1 MAAVGAAWGQA
12 RPADVLYASRGS
24 TPVRAYRVGDECFV
38 PVEATSYWGWKVE
51 RNGDVAQVSAEGNT
65 ISVPARTVAGQSTIA
80 LRRAVQLLGANSEW
94 VATTDTLQ
102 VYAPLTELKVAD
114 GKVSI
119 KAPLEVKASGFVL
132 SDPNRAIIDLEG
144 ARLPEKL
151 DLPKNVRATQFR
163 PNVVRLAIEL
173 PFVPVA
179 PGMKGI
185 TDREITLDLR
195 PADLP
200 VGAEEPK
207 DPVVIKPIEP
217 APKPTP
223 FGDLKID
230 VVAEESGRT
239 TIQLPL
245 AGRLKGPATFVKR
258 DPSTLEITLPYV
270 QGALPDGFASPT
282 PSVTSFEALR
292 RGTATVLVLHLA
304 RPMGGE
310 VVSSADGVR
319 IVLVRPTL
327 GDGKLA
333 GKVVIVDPGHGG
345 HDKGASSGGILEKNL
360 TLAISKLLTDELTK
374 AGATVIM
381 TRKTDVFIPLLVRSD
396 ISNRNHAD
404 LFIAI
409 HINSTGGS
417 GSQSG
422 TISFHHKDNSTG
434 RLLAECIQA
443 QMAKVNGLPNI
454 GTWSDGRIYMSGFS
468 VLRNTRQRAAVL
480 LELGFINHPRDR
492 ARMVTADFQTK
503 IAAAI
508 VRGVRDF
515 LGDPGPAA
523 LPVAPPADTIPPTV
537 PPIGNSVGEG
547 KGQ

>member
-1 MAAVGAAWGQA
+1 M
-12 RPADVLYASRGS
+12 
-24 TPVRAYRVGDECFV
+24 
-38 PVEATSYWGWKVE
+38 
-51 RNGDVAQVSAEGNT
+51 
-65 ISVPARTVAGQSTIA
+65 
-80 LRRAVQLLGANSEW
+80 
-94 VATTDTLQ
+94 
-102 VYAPLTELKVAD
+102 AD
-114 GKVSI
+114 GRVSI
-119 KAPLEVKASGFVL
+119 KAPLAVKASGFVL
-132 SDPNRAIIDLEG
+132 SDPNRAVIDLEG

-163 PNVVRLAIEL
+163 PNVVRIVVEL
-173 PFVPVA
+173 PYVPVA

-185 TDREITLDLR
+185 TDREITLDLK

-200 VGAEEPK
+200 TDPEEAK
-207 DPVVIKPIEP
+207 DPVVIKPVDP

-223 FGDLKID
+223 FGALAIRLLEDAGD
-230 VVAEESGRT
+230 RT
-239 TIQLPL
+239 TLQVPL

-270 QGALPDGFASPT
+270 QGSLPPDFVSPT
-282 PSVTSFEALR
+282 PAVMRFEAFR
-292 RGTATVLVLHLA
+292 RGPATVLVLHLA
-304 RPMGGE
+304 HPMGGE

-319 IVLVRPTL
+319 IGLVRPTL

-333 GKVVIVDPGHGG
+333 GKVVVVDPGHGG
-345 HDKGASSGGILEKNL
+345 QDTGARGGGEMEKTL
-360 TLAISKLLTDELTK
+360 TLKIAKLLTDELTR

-396 ISNRNHAD
+396 IANRNHAD
-404 LFIAI
+404 LFISV

-422 TISFHHKDNSTG
+422 TISFHHKDDATG

-454 GTWSDGRIYMSGFS
+454 GTWSDGRIYASGFS

-492 ARMVTADFQTK
+492 GRMVTQDFQTR

-515 LGDPGPAA
+515 LGDPGTPAPPVEA
-523 LPVAPPADTIPPTV
+523 VPTVAPP
-537 PPIGNSVGEG
+537 VGDPAQGENA
-547 KGQ
+547 Q